1 MSVTEILILS
11 AIGAFV
17 AFVWISL
24 MRASVRGNG

>member
-11 AIGAFV
+11 AIGVMV

>member
-17 AFVWISL
+17 WISL